1 MSAENVKTKGDA
13 ESCHRER
20 YKTPL
25 VKQAAARLTR
35 SILLAAGSVRERP
48 FLAGATEFHR
58 STADIPVSGFLRL
71 AKILNLALAAACR
84 TELARGT
91 VAQMTTHPAV
101 SRSFVLALF
110 PAEFLKRFSHELAP

>member
-13 ESCHRER
+13 ESGHRAGNKPSLMKEASAW
-20 YKTPL
+20 L
-25 VKQAAARLTR
+25 ARR
-35 SILLAAGSVRERP
+35 VLLAAGSVGERP
-48 FLAGATEFHR
+48 FLADTTECYG
-58 STADIPVSGFLRL
+58 SAADIPVSGFFRL

-101 SRSFVLALF
+101 SRSFILALF